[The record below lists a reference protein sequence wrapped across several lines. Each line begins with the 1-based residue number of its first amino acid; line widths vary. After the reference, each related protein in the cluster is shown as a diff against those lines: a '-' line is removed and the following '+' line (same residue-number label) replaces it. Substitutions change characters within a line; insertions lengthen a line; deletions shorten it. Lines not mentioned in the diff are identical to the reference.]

1 MGIFSKDIG
10 IDLGTANTLVYVKG
24 KGIVVREPS
33 VVAIDKYEGKVLA
46 VGNAANEM
54 IGRTPENIVAVRP
67 MKDGVIADFDITQ
80 AMIRAFIKEAD
91 VSNVFKPRVVV
102 CIPSGITEVERRAV
116 EEAVIQA
123 GAKAVAL
130 IEEPM
135 AAAMGAGLP
144 VNDATGNMVVD
155 IGGGTTEVAVISL
168 GGIVS
173 SRSIRIAGNALD
185 RAIINYLK
193 KENQINIGDKM
204 AEDIKVAIASAYEDD
219 EEGVYEVRGRDVAT
233 GLPKTAQ
240 IKESEI
246 RAAISEN
253 VDEMI
258 EAIKLTLENT
268 PPELAA
274 DVMERGIVLT
284 GGGALIKGLD
294 KLITET
300 TKIPTH
306 VAEYPLDCVAIG
318 TGKALDNI
326 KGVIAAAIITVVVL
340 VCAAIAHFGGTNPV
354 SKVLRTVF
362 SPFQNGFSY
371 IVNKVT
377 DTTDFIREMNGYK
390 EENARLVG
398 EINELKKQNKD
409 VANYREENE
418 RLKETLELQNSLEN
432 YSTVAASVIAY
443 SSNNWYDTI
452 QISKGSLAG
461 VAVGNA
467 VITPDGVVGKVVE
480 TGPTWS
486 IVSTILNPD
495 NAMGVKVSRTSDVAV
510 VEGDSE
516 LYSQNYCKM
525 TFIDKGSNLIIGDIL
540 ETSGSGGIYPAGLS
554 VGVIR
559 EINSDAMGNLNYA
572 TVEPLVD
579 FNKLYEVLVING
591 TY

>member
-185 RAIINYLK
+185 SAIINYLK

-258 EAIKLTLENT
+258 EAIKLKTPLRNLRQTLWN
-268 PPELAA
+268 
-274 DVMERGIVLT
+274 
-284 GGGALIKGLD
+284 
-294 KLITET
+294 
-300 TKIPTH
+300 
-306 VAEYPLDCVAIG
+306 AE
-318 TGKALDNI
+318 
-326 KGVIAAAIITVVVL
+326 
-340 VCAAIAHFGGTNPV
+340 
-354 SKVLRTVF
+354 
-362 SPFQNGFSY
+362 
-371 IVNKVT
+371 
-377 DTTDFIREMNGYK
+377 
-390 EENARLVG
+390 
-398 EINELKKQNKD
+398 
-409 VANYREENE
+409 
-418 RLKETLELQNSLEN
+418 
-432 YSTVAASVIAY
+432 
-443 SSNNWYDTI
+443 
-452 QISKGSLAG
+452 
-461 VAVGNA
+461 
-467 VITPDGVVGKVVE
+467 
-480 TGPTWS
+480 
-486 IVSTILNPD
+486 
-495 NAMGVKVSRTSDVAV
+495 
-510 VEGDSE
+510 
-516 LYSQNYCKM
+516 
-525 TFIDKGSNLIIGDIL
+525 
-540 ETSGSGGIYPAGLS
+540 
-554 VGVIR
+554 
-559 EINSDAMGNLNYA
+559 
-572 TVEPLVD
+572 
-579 FNKLYEVLVING
+579 
-591 TY
+591 

>member
-1 MGIFSKDIG
+1 M
-10 IDLGTANTLVYVKG
+10 YVKG

-185 RAIINYLK
+185 SAIINYLK

-294 KLITET
+294 KLITES

-306 VAEYPLDCVAIG
+306 VVEYPLDCVAIG

-326 KGVIAAAIITVVVL
+326 KELIES
-340 VCAAIAHFGGTNPV
+340 
-354 SKVLRTVF
+354 SK
-362 SPFQNGFSY
+362 
-371 IVNKVT
+371 
-377 DTTDFIREMNGYK
+377 
-390 EENARLVG
+390 
-398 EINELKKQNKD
+398 
-409 VANYREENE
+409 
-418 RLKETLELQNSLEN
+418 
-432 YSTVAASVIAY
+432 
-443 SSNNWYDTI
+443 
-452 QISKGSLAG
+452 
-461 VAVGNA
+461 
-467 VITPDGVVGKVVE
+467 
-480 TGPTWS
+480 
-486 IVSTILNPD
+486 
-495 NAMGVKVSRTSDVAV
+495 
-510 VEGDSE
+510 
-516 LYSQNYCKM
+516 
-525 TFIDKGSNLIIGDIL
+525 
-540 ETSGSGGIYPAGLS
+540 
-554 VGVIR
+554 
-559 EINSDAMGNLNYA
+559 
-572 TVEPLVD
+572 
-579 FNKLYEVLVING
+579 
-591 TY
+591 

>member
-185 RAIINYLK
+185 SAIINYLK

-306 VAEYPLDCVAIG
+306 VAEYPLDCVA
-318 TGKALDNI
+318 
-326 KGVIAAAIITVVVL
+326 
-340 VCAAIAHFGGTNPV
+340 
-354 SKVLRTVF
+354 
-362 SPFQNGFSY
+362 
-371 IVNKVT
+371 
-377 DTTDFIREMNGYK
+377 
-390 EENARLVG
+390 
-398 EINELKKQNKD
+398 
-409 VANYREENE
+409 
-418 RLKETLELQNSLEN
+418 
-432 YSTVAASVIAY
+432 
-443 SSNNWYDTI
+443 
-452 QISKGSLAG
+452 GS
-461 VAVGNA
+461 
-467 VITPDGVVGKVVE
+467 
-480 TGPTWS
+480 
-486 IVSTILNPD
+486 
-495 NAMGVKVSRTSDVAV
+495 
-510 VEGDSE
+510 
-516 LYSQNYCKM
+516 
-525 TFIDKGSNLIIGDIL
+525 
-540 ETSGSGGIYPAGLS
+540 
-554 VGVIR
+554 
-559 EINSDAMGNLNYA
+559 
-572 TVEPLVD
+572 
-579 FNKLYEVLVING
+579 
-591 TY
+591 

>member
-168 GGIVS
+168 SGIVS

-185 RAIINYLK
+185 SAIINYLK

-274 DVMERGIVLT
+274 DVMER
-284 GGGALIKGLD
+284 
-294 KLITET
+294 
-300 TKIPTH
+300 
-306 VAEYPLDCVAIG
+306 
-318 TGKALDNI
+318 
-326 KGVIAAAIITVVVL
+326 
-340 VCAAIAHFGGTNPV
+340 
-354 SKVLRTVF
+354 
-362 SPFQNGFSY
+362 
-371 IVNKVT
+371 
-377 DTTDFIREMNGYK
+377 
-390 EENARLVG
+390 
-398 EINELKKQNKD
+398 
-409 VANYREENE
+409 
-418 RLKETLELQNSLEN
+418 
-432 YSTVAASVIAY
+432 
-443 SSNNWYDTI
+443 
-452 QISKGSLAG
+452 
-461 VAVGNA
+461 
-467 VITPDGVVGKVVE
+467 
-480 TGPTWS
+480 
-486 IVSTILNPD
+486 
-495 NAMGVKVSRTSDVAV
+495 
-510 VEGDSE
+510 
-516 LYSQNYCKM
+516 
-525 TFIDKGSNLIIGDIL
+525 
-540 ETSGSGGIYPAGLS
+540 
-554 VGVIR
+554 
-559 EINSDAMGNLNYA
+559 
-572 TVEPLVD
+572 
-579 FNKLYEVLVING
+579 
-591 TY
+591 

>member
-185 RAIINYLK
+185 SAIINYLK
-193 KENQINIGDKM
+193 KENQIN
-204 AEDIKVAIASAYEDD
+204 ASAYEDD

-326 KGVIAAAIITVVVL
+326 KELIES
-340 VCAAIAHFGGTNPV
+340 
-354 SKVLRTVF
+354 SK
-362 SPFQNGFSY
+362 
-371 IVNKVT
+371 
-377 DTTDFIREMNGYK
+377 
-390 EENARLVG
+390 
-398 EINELKKQNKD
+398 
-409 VANYREENE
+409 
-418 RLKETLELQNSLEN
+418 
-432 YSTVAASVIAY
+432 
-443 SSNNWYDTI
+443 
-452 QISKGSLAG
+452 
-461 VAVGNA
+461 
-467 VITPDGVVGKVVE
+467 
-480 TGPTWS
+480 
-486 IVSTILNPD
+486 
-495 NAMGVKVSRTSDVAV
+495 
-510 VEGDSE
+510 
-516 LYSQNYCKM
+516 
-525 TFIDKGSNLIIGDIL
+525 
-540 ETSGSGGIYPAGLS
+540 
-554 VGVIR
+554 
-559 EINSDAMGNLNYA
+559 
-572 TVEPLVD
+572 
-579 FNKLYEVLVING
+579 
-591 TY
+591 

>member
-185 RAIINYLK
+185 SAIINYLK
-193 KENQINIGDKM
+193 KENQI
-204 AEDIKVAIASAYEDD
+204 DIKVAIASAYEDD

-326 KGVIAAAIITVVVL
+326 KELIES
-340 VCAAIAHFGGTNPV
+340 
-354 SKVLRTVF
+354 SK
-362 SPFQNGFSY
+362 
-371 IVNKVT
+371 
-377 DTTDFIREMNGYK
+377 
-390 EENARLVG
+390 
-398 EINELKKQNKD
+398 
-409 VANYREENE
+409 
-418 RLKETLELQNSLEN
+418 
-432 YSTVAASVIAY
+432 
-443 SSNNWYDTI
+443 
-452 QISKGSLAG
+452 
-461 VAVGNA
+461 
-467 VITPDGVVGKVVE
+467 
-480 TGPTWS
+480 
-486 IVSTILNPD
+486 
-495 NAMGVKVSRTSDVAV
+495 
-510 VEGDSE
+510 
-516 LYSQNYCKM
+516 
-525 TFIDKGSNLIIGDIL
+525 
-540 ETSGSGGIYPAGLS
+540 
-554 VGVIR
+554 
-559 EINSDAMGNLNYA
+559 
-572 TVEPLVD
+572 
-579 FNKLYEVLVING
+579 
-591 TY
+591 

>member
-116 EEAVIQA
+116 EEAGIQA

-185 RAIINYLK
+185 SAIINYLK

-274 DVMERGIVLT
+274 DIMERGIVLT

-306 VAEYPLDCVAIG
+306 VAEYPLDCVA
-318 TGKALDNI
+318 
-326 KGVIAAAIITVVVL
+326 
-340 VCAAIAHFGGTNPV
+340 
-354 SKVLRTVF
+354 
-362 SPFQNGFSY
+362 
-371 IVNKVT
+371 
-377 DTTDFIREMNGYK
+377 K
-390 EENARLVG
+390 EQARL
-398 EINELKKQNKD
+398 
-409 VANYREENE
+409 
-418 RLKETLELQNSLEN
+418 
-432 YSTVAASVIAY
+432 
-443 SSNNWYDTI
+443 
-452 QISKGSLAG
+452 
-461 VAVGNA
+461 
-467 VITPDGVVGKVVE
+467 
-480 TGPTWS
+480 
-486 IVSTILNPD
+486 
-495 NAMGVKVSRTSDVAV
+495 
-510 VEGDSE
+510 
-516 LYSQNYCKM
+516 
-525 TFIDKGSNLIIGDIL
+525 LII
-540 ETSGSGGIYPAGLS
+540 
-554 VGVIR
+554 
-559 EINSDAMGNLNYA
+559 
-572 TVEPLVD
+572 
-579 FNKLYEVLVING
+579 
-591 TY
+591 

>member
-185 RAIINYLK
+185 SAIINYLK

-246 RAAISEN
+246 
-253 VDEMI
+253 
-258 EAIKLTLENT
+258 T
-268 PPELAA
+268 PFL
-274 DVMERGIVLT
+274 
-284 GGGALIKGLD
+284 
-294 KLITET
+294 
-300 TKIPTH
+300 
-306 VAEYPLDCVAIG
+306 
-318 TGKALDNI
+318 
-326 KGVIAAAIITVVVL
+326 
-340 VCAAIAHFGGTNPV
+340 
-354 SKVLRTVF
+354 
-362 SPFQNGFSY
+362 
-371 IVNKVT
+371 
-377 DTTDFIREMNGYK
+377 
-390 EENARLVG
+390 
-398 EINELKKQNKD
+398 LKND
-409 VANYREENE
+409 D
-418 RLKETLELQNSLEN
+418 
-432 YSTVAASVIAY
+432 I
-443 SSNNWYDTI
+443 
-452 QISKGSLAG
+452 
-461 VAVGNA
+461 
-467 VITPDGVVGKVVE
+467 
-480 TGPTWS
+480 
-486 IVSTILNPD
+486 
-495 NAMGVKVSRTSDVAV
+495 
-510 VEGDSE
+510 
-516 LYSQNYCKM
+516 
-525 TFIDKGSNLIIGDIL
+525 FSNL
-540 ETSGSGGIYPAGLS
+540 
-554 VGVIR
+554 
-559 EINSDAMGNLNYA
+559 
-572 TVEPLVD
+572 PLY
-579 FNKLYEVLVING
+579 NPKLF
-591 TY
+591 

>member
-185 RAIINYLK
+185 SAIINYLK

-306 VAEYPLDCVAIG
+306 VAEYPLACVAIG

-326 KGVIAAAIITVVVL
+326 KELIES
-340 VCAAIAHFGGTNPV
+340 
-354 SKVLRTVF
+354 SK
-362 SPFQNGFSY
+362 
-371 IVNKVT
+371 
-377 DTTDFIREMNGYK
+377 
-390 EENARLVG
+390 
-398 EINELKKQNKD
+398 
-409 VANYREENE
+409 
-418 RLKETLELQNSLEN
+418 
-432 YSTVAASVIAY
+432 
-443 SSNNWYDTI
+443 
-452 QISKGSLAG
+452 
-461 VAVGNA
+461 
-467 VITPDGVVGKVVE
+467 
-480 TGPTWS
+480 
-486 IVSTILNPD
+486 
-495 NAMGVKVSRTSDVAV
+495 
-510 VEGDSE
+510 
-516 LYSQNYCKM
+516 
-525 TFIDKGSNLIIGDIL
+525 
-540 ETSGSGGIYPAGLS
+540 
-554 VGVIR
+554 
-559 EINSDAMGNLNYA
+559 
-572 TVEPLVD
+572 
-579 FNKLYEVLVING
+579 
-591 TY
+591 